1 MEEDREQPI
10 IMPATALNGADE
22 DCAVSEVGSQQN
34 DNLGKFKSVEA
45 LLSAYNNLEAEFTK
59 KCQQLSQLKQ
69 DKENEQKVDEK
80 PDEEQSEKL
89 FRSFL
94 DENGEAE
101 KYADEI
107 KEKVG
112 TTSQN
117 QNPYEA
123 AWANVLL
130 KHLKSEDKL
139 SDPIL
144 SQYIL
149 NDENVRN
156 KILEEYIKNLNDS
169 KPPIIFSSQSGERLS
184 GYAPDSPKTL
194 DEAKKIVNKMF
205 S

>member
-1 MEEDREQPI
+1 MEENREQPI
-10 IMPATALNGADE
+10 IMPAMALNGADE
-22 DCAVSEVGSQQN
+22 DCAEGEVGSQN

-45 LLSAYNNLEAEFTK
+45 LLNAYNNLEAEFTK

-80 PDEEQSEKL
+80 LNEEQNEKL

-101 KYADEI
+101 GYADEI
-107 KEKVG
+107 KEKV
-112 TTSQN
+112 TAPQN
-117 QNPYEA
+117 QNPYEI

-144 SQYIL
+144 SQYFL
-149 NDENVRN
+149 NDENIRN
-156 KILEEYIKNLNDS
+156 KILEEYLKNLSDS
-169 KPPIIFSSQSGERLS
+169 KPPIIISSQSGERLS
-184 GYAPDSPKTL
+184 GYSPDSPKTL
-194 DEAKKIVNKMF
+194 DDAKQIVNKMF

>member
-1 MEEDREQPI
+1 MEEEREQPI
-10 IMPATALNGADE
+10 IMPAKALNVADD
-22 DCAVSEVGSQQN
+22 DCAEGEVGSQN
-34 DNLGKFKSVEA
+34 GNLGKFKSVEA

-69 DKENEQKVDEK
+69 DKENEQKVENEK
-80 PDEEQSEKL
+80 PSEEQSEQL

-94 DENGEAE
+94 EENGEAE
-101 KYADEI
+101 KYSDEI

-112 TTSQN
+112 ATSQN
-117 QNPYEA
+117 QNPYEV

-130 KHLKSEDKL
+130 EHLKRQDKL

-156 KILEEYIKNLNDS
+156 KILEEYLKNLNNS
-169 KPPIIFSSQSGERLS
+169 KPPVLISSQSGERLS
-184 GYAPDSPKTL
+184 GYIPDSPKTL